1 MDNVTGVNSNLVYC
15 YPRFLF
21 HFKSVDIMA
30 KLNPIGFSKRTF
42 AATVKIHVNKQILD
56 AIESRGYLRRE
67 IARVFQQANR
77 RIQNVEKSGFIS
89 PAVVALNKGDIKGFT
104 KFSMRHDWDD
114 LKIEYSK
121 AVSFLQQP
129 TSTASGTRE
138 YSNHLKRYYNLDD
151 KEFKLMQDKLMGKIA
166 SVSDKRFLEQYLMQ
180 YKDFT
185 GELERETRDVSDQ
198 IEDDAVRIEN
208 ALDDAIEQ
216 IVSDP
221 NSEAYVNG
229 VNDLNTDLPL
239 KKILSEFEKF
249 GL

>member
-1 MDNVTGVNSNLVYC
+1 
-15 YPRFLF
+15 
-21 HFKSVDIMA
+21 MA

-42 AATVKIHVNKQILD
+42 TATVKIRIDREILE
-56 AIESRGYLRRE
+56 AIESRGYLRKE
-67 IARVFQQANR
+67 IARVFQIANR
-77 RIQNVEKSGFIS
+77 RIQNVEKTGFVS
-89 PAVVALNKGDIKGFT
+89 PAVVALNKGDIKGFA
-104 KFSMRHDWDD
+104 KFSMNHDWND

-138 YSNHLKRYYNLDD
+138 YSNHLKKSYKLND

-166 SVSDKRFLEQYLMQ
+166 SVSDERFLEQYLMQ

-185 GELERETRDVSDQ
+185 GELEQESRDVSDQ
-198 IEDDAVRIEN
+198 IEDDAVKIEN
-208 ALDDAIEQ
+208 ALDAAIEQ
-216 IVSDP
+216 IAKDP
-221 NSEAYVNG
+221 NAEAFVNG
-229 VNDLNTDLPL
+229 VDHFNTDNPL

>member
-1 MDNVTGVNSNLVYC
+1 
-15 YPRFLF
+15 
-21 HFKSVDIMA
+21 MA

-42 AATVKIHVNKQILD
+42 ASTSKIYVDKQIMD
-56 AIESRGYLRRE
+56 AIESRGYLRKE
-67 IARVFQQANR
+67 ISRVFQQANR
-77 RIQNVEKSGFIS
+77 RIQNVERTGLVS

-104 KFSMRHDWDD
+104 KFSMKQDWND

-138 YSNHLKRYYNLDD
+138 YSNHLKQSYDLND

-166 SVSDKRFLEQYLMQ
+166 SVSDERFLEQYLMQ

-185 GELERETRDVSDQ
+185 GELEQESRDVSDQ

-208 ALDDAIEQ
+208 ALDDAIDQ
-216 IVSDP
+216 IAHSRTA
-221 NSEAYVNG
+221 EAYVND
-229 VNDLNTDLPL
+229 VDEFKTDEPL
-239 KKILSEFEKF
+239 KKILQEFEKF

>member
-1 MDNVTGVNSNLVYC
+1 
-15 YPRFLF
+15 
-21 HFKSVDIMA
+21 MA

-42 AATVKIHVNKQILD
+42 AATAKIHVDKQILD
-56 AIESRGYLRRE
+56 AIESRGYLREE

-77 RIQNVEKSGFIS
+77 RIQNVEKSGFVS
-89 PAVVALNKGDIKGFT
+89 PAVVALNKGDIKGFA
-104 KFSMRHDWDD
+104 KFSMKHDWND

-121 AVSFLQQP
+121 AISFLQQP

-138 YSNHLKRYYNLDD
+138 YSNHLKKSYKLND

-166 SVSDKRFLEQYLMQ
+166 SVSDERFLEQYLMQ

-185 GELERETRDVSDQ
+185 GELEQEYRDVSDQ
-198 IEDDAVRIEN
+198 IEDDAVKIEN
-208 ALDDAIEQ
+208 ALDATIEQ
-216 IVSDP
+216 IAKDP
-221 NSEAYVNG
+221 NSEAFVNG
-229 VNDLNTDLPL
+229 VDHFKTDEPL

>member
-1 MDNVTGVNSNLVYC
+1 
-15 YPRFLF
+15 
-21 HFKSVDIMA
+21 MA
-30 KLNPIGFSKRTF
+30 KLNPIGFSKKTF
-42 AATVKIHVNKQILD
+42 ASTSRIHVDNQILN
-56 AIESRGYLRRE
+56 AVESRGYLRKE

-77 RIQNVEKSGFIS
+77 RIQNVENSGIIS

-104 KFSMRHDWDD
+104 KFSMKHDWND
-114 LKIEYSK
+114 LKIEYAK

-138 YSNHLKRYYNLDD
+138 YANHLKRSYDLND
-151 KEFKLMQDKLMGKIA
+151 KEFKLMQDKLIGKIA
-166 SVSDKRFLEQYLMQ
+166 SVSDTRFLENYLMQ

-185 GELERETRDVSDQ
+185 GELEQESRDVSDQ

-208 ALDDAIEQ
+208 ALDDAMEQ
-216 IVSDP
+216 IASSP
-221 NSEAYVNG
+221 TSEAFING
-229 VNDLNTDLPL
+229 VDHFNDDAQL

>member
-1 MDNVTGVNSNLVYC
+1 
-15 YPRFLF
+15 
-21 HFKSVDIMA
+21 MA
-30 KLNPIGFSKRTF
+30 KLNPIGFSQRTF
-42 AATVKIHVNKQILD
+42 ASTSKIHVDKQIMD
-56 AIESRGYLRRE
+56 AIESRGYLRKE

-77 RIQNVEKSGFIS
+77 RIQNVEKTGLVS
-89 PAVVALNKGDIKGFT
+89 PAVVALNKGDIKGFA
-104 KFSMRHDWDD
+104 KFSMKHDWND

-138 YSNHLKRYYNLDD
+138 YSNHLKKSYDLND

-166 SVSDKRFLEQYLMQ
+166 SVSDERFLEQYLMQ

-185 GELERETRDVSDQ
+185 GELEQESRDVSDQ

-208 ALDDAIEQ
+208 ALDDAIDK
-216 IVSDP
+216 IAHDP
-221 NSEAYVNG
+221 NSEAYVNN
-229 VNDLNTDLPL
+229 VDNYNTDEPL
-239 KKILSEFEKF
+239 KKILQEFEKF

>member
-1 MDNVTGVNSNLVYC
+1 
-15 YPRFLF
+15 
-21 HFKSVDIMA
+21 MA

-42 AATVKIHVNKQILD
+42 AATGRAFVDLQILN
-56 AIESRGYLRRE
+56 AIESRGYLRKE

-77 RIQNVEKSGFIS
+77 RIQNVENSGIVS

-104 KFSMRHDWDD
+104 KFSMKHDWND
-114 LKIEYSK
+114 LKIEYAK

-129 TSTASGTRE
+129 TSTARGTRE
-138 YSNHLKRYYNLDD
+138 YANHLKKSYDLNE

-166 SVSDKRFLEQYLMQ
+166 SVSDTRFLENYLMQ

-185 GELERETRDVSDQ
+185 GELEQESRDVSDQ
-198 IEDDAVRIEN
+198 IEDNAVRIED
-208 ALDDAIEQ
+208 ALDDALEQ
-216 IVSDP
+216 IA
-221 NSEAYVNG
+221 NSPTVEAF
-229 VNDLNTDLPL
+229 VNDVDRFNDDAPL